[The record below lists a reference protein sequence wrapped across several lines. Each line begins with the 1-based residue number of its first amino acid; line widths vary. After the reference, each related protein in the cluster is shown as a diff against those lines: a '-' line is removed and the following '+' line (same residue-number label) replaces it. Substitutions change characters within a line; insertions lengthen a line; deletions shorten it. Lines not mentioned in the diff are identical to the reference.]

1 VAAVGRAGY
10 LALMFPGLYRGPL
23 ASPGLTRA
31 TVVSEEAAF
40 VSYAVETTIA
50 TSLSC
55 AFPLYRH
62 ASPPVRERY
71 LPGIVEGRE
80 IGAICVT
87 EPGAGSDIAGMQ
99 TTITYDKA
107 AGEYVVSGSPLER
120 SGRVRTARCCGRG
133 SRPHQDLV
141 VTPVKWRLPTS

>member
-1 VAAVGRAGY
+1 
-10 LALMFPGLYRGPL
+10 
-23 ASPGLTRA
+23 
-31 TVVSEEAAF
+31 VVSEEAAF
-40 VSYAVETTIA
+40 VSYAVESTIA

-62 ASPPVRERY
+62 ASPPVRARH
-71 LPGIVEGRE
+71 LLGIVEGRE

-120 SGRVRTARCCGRG
+120 SRRVRTARCCSRG

-141 VTPVKWRLPTS
+141 VTPVKWRPPTS

>member
-1 VAAVGRAGY
+1 
-10 LALMFPGLYRGPL
+10 MFPGLYRRPL
-23 ASPGLTRA
+23 ASPGLTLA

-62 ASPPVRERY
+62 ASAAVRERY
-71 LPGIVEGRE
+71 LPGIVEGRQ

-87 EPGAGSDIAGMQ
+87 EPV
-99 TTITYDKA
+99 A
-107 AGEYVVSGSPLER
+107 ARTSPECR
-120 SGRVRTARCCGRG
+120 
-133 SRPHQDLV
+133 Q
-141 VTPVKWRLPTS
+141 